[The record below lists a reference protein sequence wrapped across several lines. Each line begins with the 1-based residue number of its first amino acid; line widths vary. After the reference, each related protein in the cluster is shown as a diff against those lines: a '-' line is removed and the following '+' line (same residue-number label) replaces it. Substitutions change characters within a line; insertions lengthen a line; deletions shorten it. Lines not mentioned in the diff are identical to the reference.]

1 MSIGSYAH
9 LQGTPAHET
18 EGSASTWWVRAAN
31 MVAAYSEVVAGS
43 VLERADNADEYFVWA
58 LFTPSQVTAGG
69 DTADVPAG
77 SVVIVPPGESSIRFP
92 EAGSVWRG
100 FTSLN
105 TDLLGKAPN
114 SHEYAEHPAGVAPVD
129 PWPMPNEY
137 QQRLNSLPAE
147 QKDLAEESTR
157 FADLCQYFSQQRMD
171 IPASIVERVRN
182 VSKLPVKDRIRAMKD
197 INRELM
203 EYLNDVGQDPGIRQ

>member
-1 MSIGSYAH
+1 MSKDEKNNRS
-9 LQGTPAHET
+9 QPKSGT
-18 EGSASTWWVRAAN
+18 
-31 MVAAYSEVVAGS
+31 
-43 VLERADNADEYFVWA
+43 LDEIE
-58 LFTPSQVTAGG
+58 PGG
-69 DTADVPAG
+69 EWGPLDD
-77 SVVIVPPGESSIRFP
+77 R
-92 EAGSVWRG
+92 
-100 FTSLN
+100 
-105 TDLLGKAPN
+105 
-114 SHEYAEHPAGVAPVD
+114 
-129 PWPMPNEY
+129 NEY

-182 VSKLPVKDRIRAMKD
+182 VSKLPVPDRIRAMND